1 MVKVGRKKGKP
12 KTGGRKPGT
21 PNKCGAE
28 VRVYAQ
34 EFGEDAISIL
44 ADLMYKSE
52 DEKTRIMA
60 AKEILDR
67 AYGRASQA
75 MQLTSEL
82 DMTKPAA
89 EMSDMETARLAAYLM
104 LEADD
109 RLQAKI
115 HKTGNNGATKHD

>member
-1 MVKVGRKKGKP
+1 MAGRKKGTP
-12 KTGGRKPGT
+12 KTGGRKAGK
-21 PNKCGAE
+21 PNKCTAE
-28 VRVYAQ
+28 VRAYAQ

-44 ADLMYKSE
+44 ADLMYTSE

-75 MQLTSEL
+75 MQLTGEL

-89 EMSDMETARLAAYLM
+89 EMSDMEIARLAAYFM
-104 LEADD
+104 LEGDD
-109 RLQAKI
+109 RLQNI
-115 HKTGNNGATKHD
+115 DKTGNNGATKHD

>member
-1 MVKVGRKKGKP
+1 MAKTGRKTGKP

-28 VRVYAQ
+28 VRLYAQ
-34 EFGEDAISIL
+34 EFGQDAIGIL
-44 ADLMYKSE
+44 ANLMYKSE
-52 DEKTRIMA
+52 DEKTQIAA

-75 MQLTSEL
+75 MELTGHVGGPWQAETMK
-82 DMTKPAA
+82 DKEAA
-89 EMSDMETARLAAYLM
+89 RIALYFM

-109 RLQAKI
+109 KAQEK
-115 HKTGNNGATKHD
+115 